1 MAHMILLIE
10 DNQTDI
16 ELTRRAFSKSNITS
30 ELVVKEDGQEA
41 LDFLFGTES
50 SMSDSVSV
58 LPDLILL
65 DLKMP
70 KISGLEVLRHIR
82 QNARTRRIPVVVLTS
97 SVEES
102 DVAAAYNLC
111 ANSYIRKPVD
121 FKEFVDAV
129 NAISHYWL
137 ELNEPSPL

>member
-1 MAHMILLIE
+1 MILLIE

-16 ELTRRAFSKSNITS
+16 ELTRRAFIKGNIDS

-41 LDFLFGTES
+41 LNYLFGAES
-50 SMSDSVSV
+50 STSAAVSV

-102 DVAAAYNLC
+102 DLAAAYNLC

-129 NAISHYWL
+129 KALCHYWL

>member
-1 MAHMILLIE
+1 MPHVILLIE
-10 DNQTDI
+10 DNQNDI
-16 ELTRRAFSKSNITS
+16 ELTRRAFAKGNIDC
-30 ELVVKEDGQEA
+30 ELAVKEDGQEA
-41 LDFLFGTES
+41 LDFLLGTES
-50 SMSDSVSV
+50 STSDAASV

-129 NAISHYWL
+129 TALSHYWL
-137 ELNEPSPL
+137 KLNVPSRL